1 MRKPQGG
8 DGVTVLEKRCV
19 KEPRGRKERQ
29 RSNEGG
35 EERTR
40 GRSKGSIQ
48 GRKRR
53 PSERGGKRVKE
64 KKRKSSAGDDHT
76 VASLLLLPGKADGI
90 IKTSAGHHCGRNEA
104 CNKARRASNPKMAAA
119 LPSNSGN
126 GRQGDSYGAIPSVT
140 SWSALTK
147 FA

>member
-1 MRKPQGG
+1 M
-8 DGVTVLEKRCV
+8 
-19 KEPRGRKERQ
+19 
-29 RSNEGG
+29 GG
-35 EERTR
+35 EE
-40 GRSKGSIQ
+40 
-48 GRKRR
+48 
-53 PSERGGKRVKE
+53 
-64 KKRKSSAGDDHT
+64 KRKSSAGDDHIA
-76 VASLLLLPGKADGI
+76 ASLLLLPGKADGI

-140 SWSALTK
+140 SRSPLTK